1 MASGPWNSGPVD
13 YVAHFG
19 REVAAFETAARA
31 AVGAQPA
38 PAVPSCPGWRMT
50 DLVLHLGTVHRMLVR
65 VIGGRLQEP
74 PHTGGLTWL
83 EVPGECAGWLPP
95 AGAPAGAA
103 LPAALVDWF
112 AAGAATLRAQFAA
125 AGQDEA
131 VWTWW
136 TDHTVGFWQRMQAIE
151 AAVHHWDAQA
161 AVGAAGPVDAALAA
175 DAVSQT
181 FEVMAPARRAW
192 TQAPPGQGE
201 RFGFRRTDGTEFWAI
216 RFDAAGLAAC
226 GEPCDVEL
234 SGTASDLMLFL
245 WQRVGA
251 GAGSLVVRG
260 DAALLD
266 RYFVLVP
273 PI

>member
-1 MASGPWNSGPVD
+1 VD

-19 REVAAFETAARA
+19 REATAFEAAARA

-50 DLVLHLGTVHRMLVR
+50 DLVLHLGTVHRSVAR
-65 VIGGRLQEP
+65 VIDGRLQEP
-74 PHTGGLTWL
+74 PPAGDPAWL
-83 EVPGECAGWLPP
+83 KVPGECAGWLPP

-112 AAGAATLRAQFAA
+112 ASGAAALRALFLA
-125 AGQDEA
+125 AGPDAA

-151 AAVHHWDAQA
+151 AAVHRWDAQA
-161 AVGAAGPVDAALAA
+161 AAGAAAPVDAALAT
-175 DAVSQT
+175 DAVGQT
-181 FEVMAPARRAW
+181 FEIMVPGRRARKQAPA
-192 TQAPPGQGE
+192 GLGE
-201 RFGFRRTDGTEFWAI
+201 RFGFRRTDGTEHWAI
-216 RFDAAGLAAC
+216 RFDPAGLAQHD
-226 GEPCDVEL
+226 GPCDVEL

-245 WQRVGA
+245 WHRVSAGPAEAAGGA
-251 GAGSLVVRG
+251 GRLTVRG
-260 DAALLD
+260 DASLLD

-273 PI
+273 PV

>member
-1 MASGPWNSGPVD
+1 MD

-19 REVAAFETAARA
+19 REVAAFEIAARA

-38 PAVPSCPGWRMT
+38 PAVPSCPGWRVT
-50 DLVLHLGTVHRMLVR
+50 DLVLHLGTVHRMLAR

-74 PHTGGLTWL
+74 PPTGDLAWL

-103 LPAALVDWF
+103 LPGALVDWF
-112 AAGAATLRAQFAA
+112 AAGAAGLRALFLAV
-125 AGQDEA
+125 GPDEA
-131 VWTWW
+131 VWSWSA
-136 TDHTVGFWQRMQAIE
+136 DHTVGFWQRMQAIE
-151 AAVHHWDAQA
+151 AAVHRWDVQA
-161 AVGAAGPVDAALAA
+161 AAGAAGPVDAALAV

-181 FEVMAPARRAW
+181 FEVMVPGRRAR

-201 RFGFRRTDGTEFWAI
+201 RFGFRRTDGAGYWAI
-216 RFDAAGLAAC
+216 RFGGAGLASHD
-226 GEPCDVEL
+226 GPCDVEL

-245 WQRVGA
+245 WHRA
-251 GAGSLVVRG
+251 GPGSGSLVVRG

-273 PI
+273 PL